1 MKSKYKLVIL
11 VLLFLDVIT
20 VGTLLL
26 HGTNFLL
33 FDSKGIVALKERS
46 LLITAA
52 VIGLSIILPVI
63 ALTLFVAYKFREGNR
78 NAKYDPDSKHSRI
91 LEISWWVLPTAVILI
106 LGSVMWKDTHILDP
120 TKPIDGTGKQI
131 TIQVIALQ
139 WKWLFIYP
147 QENIAT
153 VNFVEFP
160 QSTPINFVLTADAP
174 MNSFWIP
181 QLGGQMYAM
190 AGMGTQ
196 VHLRADTI
204 GDFAGST
211 AEMSGQ
217 GFTGMRFIAHSA
229 SKMDFDSWVKSV
241 KQSQNNLDLS
251 EYNKLSKPTEN
262 NPVKVYSS
270 VEKDL
275 YKTVIM
281 KFMMPH

>member
-63 ALTLFVAYKFREGNR
+63 ALTLFVAYKFREGNH
-78 NAKYDPDSKHSRI
+78 NAKYDPDSRHSRI

-120 TKPIDGTGKQI
+120 TKPIDGSGKQI